1 MPTGDCDGGW
11 YCTTGATVARPTL
24 TAQGGRCTVG
34 NFCPNGSS
42 AETPCSPG
50 MYCDNVG
57 EWGEDLSYYQYIT
70 CTVESVDFVVAQCSL
85 KFVSK
90 THQVGYEVI
99 FPYACVREN
108 MKLLPMD
115 LQNLIKQSMK
125 IGLHKFE

>member
-57 EWGEDLSYYQYIT
+57 EWGER
-70 CTVESVDFVVAQCSL
+70 FV
-85 KFVSK
+85 
-90 THQVGYEVI
+90 
-99 FPYACVREN
+99 
-108 MKLLPMD
+108 
-115 LQNLIKQSMK
+115 LIHVLWNQ
-125 IGLHKFE
+125 